1 MRSSARVGVGEG
13 AVARRSTTRRR
24 GDVLLGARRRG
35 RRRGGLQLYR
45 LRAAWGATGK
55 CAAQWHLARAVG
67 KRFRGCRAK
76 RLYVYL

>member
-35 RRRGGLQLYR
+35 RRRGGLQLYLMPPFSATPSTPR
-45 LRAAWGATGK
+45 LSELNYTYSTTKASE
-55 CAAQWHLARAVG
+55 AQRQH
-67 KRFRGCRAK
+67 
-76 RLYVYL
+76 